1 MATEY
6 RLNYSAEQVEKRLD
20 NAGNAILCTEQTLTP
35 EQQEQVRKNI
45 AAVGCLIGS
54 STEIAPSQVRQAI
67 LSGENVTISYID
79 DTFGTFFFSDF
90 TYSEAA
96 NCLLCS
102 AIVDSGESLLSA
114 TIYGNLEMDAWI
126 LSTNEISL
134 KSDIPSAVNE
144 ALAQAKANGEFDG
157 KDGTSV
163 TVKSVSESTAD
174 GGSNVVTFSDGKTVT
189 IKNGSKGSSGT
200 NGKDGAD
207 GKTPIKGTDYFTE
220 ADKEEIVQQVIAAL
234 GTPVFGRVD
243 AENNIILTG
252 NLAEGNNYTVKYE
265 DADGNTMDVGSIV
278 FEAPPAYT
286 NLLESAGYVKDK
298 RLSSTD
304 GTTEKDATGFYLTGY
319 IPVPLNGV
327 VRFQGINVGGSS
339 YGNTVYIYDSSKKF
353 LGAPAGRGLNEA
365 DRNCQ
370 AVYDSSNYLKQFT
383 AKSTIMK
390 SSPAFAGGYMRFG
403 AVSISDDAIITV
415 NEEIV

>member
-1 MATEY
+1 MAVTFLTNVDQEELETKIDNVAESVENYTETDPTVP
-6 RLNYSAEQVEKRLD
+6 AWAK
-20 NAGNAILCTEQTLTP
+20 
-35 EQQEQVRKNI
+35 
-45 AAVGCLIGS
+45 
-54 STEIAPSQVRQAI
+54 
-67 LSGENVTISYID
+67 
-79 DTFGTFFFSDF
+79 
-90 TYSEAA
+90 AA
-96 NCLLCS
+96 NKPTYTASEVGALSEDSLPT
-102 AIVDSGESLLSA
+102 AIN
-114 TIYGNLEMDAWI
+114 T
-126 LSTNEISL
+126 
-134 KSDIPSAVNE
+134 
-144 ALAQAKANGEFDG
+144 ALAQAKASGEFNGKDGVSATHSWNGTTLTITSASGTSSANLKGEKGDKGDPGEKGDKGDTGATGANG

-174 GGSNVVTFSDGKTVT
+174 GGSNVVTFSDGTTLNV
-189 IKNGSKGSSGT
+189 KNGSKGNKGDPGT
-200 NGKDGAD
+200 TPQKGIDFWTDAD
-207 GKTPIKGTDYFTE
+207 QE
-220 ADKEEIVQQVIAAL
+220 SIVQDVIRAL

-243 AENNIILTG
+243 EQNNIVLTG
-252 NLAEGNNYTVKYE
+252 NLVEGNSYTVKYE
-265 DADGNTMDVGSIV
+265 DAEGNVMDVGSIV

-304 GTTEKDATGFYLTGY
+304 GTTLKDATGFYLTGY

-353 LGAPAGRGLNEA
+353 LGAPTSTGLNETA
-365 DRNCQ
+365 RNCE

-403 AVSISDDAIITV
+403 AVSISDGAIITV